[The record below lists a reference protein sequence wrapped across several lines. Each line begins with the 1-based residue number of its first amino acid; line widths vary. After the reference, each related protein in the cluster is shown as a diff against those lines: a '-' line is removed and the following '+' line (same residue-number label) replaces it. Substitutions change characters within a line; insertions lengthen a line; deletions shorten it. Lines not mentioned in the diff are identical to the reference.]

1 MATYVDAYM
10 QDLPKLSLFCSI
22 MLESPDLV
30 FIYDI
35 IVTVVVLLVL
45 VHVYYPPIAN

>member
-1 MATYVDAYM
+1 
-10 QDLPKLSLFCSI
+10 

-35 IVTVVVLLVL
+35 IVTVVEQLVL
-45 VHVYYPPIAN
+45 VHAYMYYPPVAN